1 MTAEFGEV
9 PDGGSGNNRV
19 ADIVCRDG
27 MRWTAVMTKPRCEK
41 AFVRYCNGHRVP
53 NYLPLRRRVERYQRR
68 NVTTWLPMFPG
79 YVFVQY
85 DPSRP
90 AELINSH
97 KVVHILDIVPSAEAV
112 LVEELRGL
120 QRMEELARTEEI
132 KVMPEI
138 VPGEAV
144 RITGGPLHGII
155 GIVERRV
162 GSVCVAVNVEILG
175 QSVAIEMDIG
185 DMEVQRD

>member
-1 MTAEFGEV
+1 
-9 PDGGSGNNRV
+9 
-19 ADIVCRDG
+19 
-27 MRWTAVMTKPRCEK
+27 
-41 AFVRYCNGHRVP
+41 
-53 NYLPLRRRVERYQRR
+53 
-68 NVTTWLPMFPG
+68 MFPG

-120 QRMEELARTEEI
+120 QRVEELARTEEI